1 MITRLP
7 LITHWLTILRA
18 RPDSEHEMTLNRIT
32 FATIFII
39 YLALAGLAGQVH
51 AWEILNRVYLVFFA
65 YFIGAFALFAHILY
79 RPEAM
84 PARRVVAAA
93 YDMAIL
99 SYGAANCGEASGF
112 FYPLYLWTI
121 FGNGFRFGVTY
132 LFISTG
138 IGVAGFISVL
148 LATGYWVNHHGAS
161 IVLLIGMV
169 MLPTY
174 VSRLIRK
181 LSEAK
186 RQAEVANKA
195 KSQFLASVSHE
206 LRTPL
211 NAIIG
216 LSSLLVDEQLRREH
230 AEMVETI
237 RVAGRTLLGHINS
250 ILDLSRIEAGKTLAK
265 DTEFDLYE
273 LLVHVKNIVAV
284 NKKDL
289 RVAVHIT
296 SRTPRHVVG
305 TRQQLEE
312 ILLNLAGNAVKF
324 TQSGYV
330 AIAVDG
336 VSESDGQ
343 IHATFEVSDTGI
355 GISPAAQESIFD
367 SFVQA
372 DETIIDRFGGTGLGL
387 ALCKQLVESLGGKIG
402 VESSP
407 GVGSTFWFRLNLGIA
422 PAGQEPPIREISV
435 VLIDAT
441 NRLVTPL
448 RSEVAGVRVVDSTEA
463 AIAELEELGKPVGTS
478 TVAVFDCQLADNA
491 AKAILSANLSFTP
504 VLIRGVQE
512 ELNGFISNPTR
523 SYYTTAVSSTAE
535 LAEIRSAL
543 EIAFAVGSH
552 NENPKTAVS
561 PALSSRKMS
570 ILVADDNKTNQ
581 LVVAKIL
588 ERSGHYITIVD
599 NGAEALEALRSNSFD
614 VAIIDLNMPLLNGID
629 AFTQYRASLKGQT
642 PTPAIALTAD
652 ATAKASARC
661 VAAGFQACA
670 TKPIEPLRLLE
681 LISQVTSQASKN
693 PALPSS
699 TPESSEDSTDSE
711 STSKSIVRRETL
723 QKLERLGGRPFVEE
737 LVTQFAMDGEEMLYK
752 LKLAVEQLNASVFGD
767 QLHAMRSAAGNIG
780 ADHLYSICLS
790 LKNITQEDLTTVGD
804 KHLKH
809 LIVEFERVRAELD
822 DYLNKSGFAKASA
835 SEMLQIGSVH

>member
-1 MITRLP
+1 
-7 LITHWLTILRA
+7 
-18 RPDSEHEMTLNRIT
+18 MTLNRIM
-32 FATIFII
+32 FATFFII
-39 YLALAGLAGQVH
+39 YLALAGLAGQAH
-51 AWEILNRVYLVFFA
+51 AWEILDRVYLVFFA

-84 PARRVVAAA
+84 PARRVVAAV

-121 FGNGFRFGVTY
+121 FGNGFRFGVAY
-132 LFISTG
+132 LFISTA

-148 LATGYWVNHHGAS
+148 LVTGYWANHYGAS
-161 IVLLIGMV
+161 MVLLVGLV
-169 MLPTY
+169 MLPAY

-265 DTEFDLYE
+265 DAEFELYE

-289 RVAVHIT
+289 RVAVHMT

-324 TQSGYV
+324 TKSGYV

-343 IHATFEVSDTGI
+343 IHAKFEVTDTGI
-355 GISPAAQESIFD
+355 GISPAAKERIFE

-407 GVGSTFWFRLNLGIA
+407 GVGSTFWFQLNLGVA
-422 PAGQEPPIREISV
+422 PARHEPPIRDVSV
-435 VLIDAT
+435 VLIDAP
-441 NRLVTPL
+441 NRLVTLL
-448 RSEVAGVRVVDSTEA
+448 RSEVADVRVVDSTEA
-463 AIAELEELGKPVGTS
+463 AIAELEELGETIGNG
-478 TVAVFDCQLADNA
+478 TVAVFDCQLGREA
-491 AKAILSANLSFTP
+491 AEASLSANLSFAP
-504 VLIRGVQE
+504 VLIRGVRE
-512 ELNGFISNPTR
+512 ELNGLISNPTR
-523 SYYTTAVSSTAE
+523 SYYTTAISSTAE
-535 LAEIRSAL
+535 LAEIRSSL

-552 NENPKTAVS
+552 KEGPKPVS

-581 LVVAKIL
+581 LVLAKVL
-588 ERSGHYITIVD
+588 ERSGHYVTIVD
-599 NGAEALEALRSNSFD
+599 DGAAALEALRSHNFD
-614 VAIIDLNMPLLNGID
+614 VALMDLNMPLLNGID
-629 AFTQYRASLKGQT
+629 AFTQYRAGLKGQT
-642 PTPAIALTAD
+642 ATPAIALTAD

-661 VAAGFQACA
+661 EAAGFQAYA

-681 LISQVTSQASKN
+681 LISQVTSQASKD
-693 PALPSS
+693 PASLSS
-699 TPESSEDSTDSE
+699 VPETQEEPPDSA

-737 LVTQFAMDGEEMLYK
+737 LVTQFTTDGEEMLYN
-752 LKLAVEQLNASVFGD
+752 LKLAAEQLNASVFGD

-780 ADHLYSICLS
+780 ADLLYSICLS
-790 LKNITQEDLTTVGD
+790 LKNITREDLITGGD
-804 KHLKH
+804 EHLKH

-822 DYLNKSGFAKASA
+822 DYLNESGFAKAPA
-835 SEMLQIGSVH
+835 SEMLQIGSLH